1 MSKPFLTQAAE
12 EVIALKLKAVD
23 EWIESVV
30 EPLADIGNPEK
41 MIGKPYAMWSPE
53 DLQTLYAIYGKALDK
68 FIFQKELKYIQELE
82 KTAI

>member
-23 EWIESVV
+23 EWIENIV

-41 MIGKPYAMWSPE
+41 MIGKPYGTWTPE
-53 DLQTLYAIYGKALDK
+53 DLQTLYAIYGKALEK
-68 FIFQKELKYIQELE
+68 FIFNKELKYIQELE
-82 KTAI
+82 KTTI